1 MQELEKTN
9 QRLLQEIT
17 ARTNNEENLQAD
29 HDFISRILDTLDALV
44 IVIDRKGSIIRVN
57 SACKQFFGYTTQEFT
72 HKRVW
77 DLLLQSQDNLT
88 IKDMFA
94 NIQAGLSPFQYANH
108 WQTKEGVQ
116 KMMSWSSSMLYD
128 PNGNI
133 QYIVAVGI
141 DITERKHI
149 EKLLERER
157 LLFRGLIDSIPDL
170 IFYKNRNGVYLGW
183 NATFSAFRKV
193 KTTEDDITDA
203 DLFPAE
209 QAKRFMESDYQV
221 IETGKAMT
229 YENWTTNADGQQLL
243 IETRKTPFYDS
254 DGEIMGVIGI
264 GRDITRHRE
273 AENALRTA
281 NLEIEQLI
289 DSFSS
294 FLIVVTRELTITRW
308 NARAHKVFGFPSD
321 KVIRNHLP
329 SLGLSWEWEPISVGL
344 KQCDREYKP
353 VYLDPLRFKRL
364 DGSEGYLGMNISPI
378 FGGEHTLSGYI
389 LLGSD
394 ITDRIVMERRLA
406 QAQKLESIGQLAA
419 GIAHEINT
427 PMQYIGDN
435 TIFLQQSFTSL
446 ITAVQEYKEI
456 FTAAETG
463 SLQPELIQHVKTTLQ
478 NIELDYLTTEVPL
491 AISQTLEGI
500 QHVVEIVRAMKGFS
514 HPGVKKN
521 TLVNI
526 NKALLDTL
534 TVTRNEWKYVATTE
548 TDFDPDLPEVS
559 CLPGEMNQVFLNI
572 IVNAAD
578 AIADVVGDGSQGKG
592 KITIRTLKDIDWV
605 EIRISDTGTG
615 IPEAIR
621 SRIFEPFFTTKK
633 VGKGSGQGLAI
644 AYDIVEVKHGGTLT
658 FETRVG
664 EGTTFIIRLPILNGT
679 EANTHQG

>member
-183 NATFSAFRKV
+183 NATFGAFRKV

-463 SLQPELIQHVKTTLQ
+463 SLQPELIQHVKTSLQ

-534 TVTRNEWKYVATTE
+534 TVARNEWKYVATAE
-548 TDFDPDLPEVS
+548 TDLDPDLPEVS

-592 KITIRTLKDIDWV
+592 KITIRTLKDKDWV